1 MTTKSY
7 FDTYFQINSLYD
19 AISISAIGFNLF
31 ALFMLF
37 FNDWDFLI
45 GLILVLVSQYVIKEL
60 TIPLDI
66 SILKRPLGACNCSL
80 YNLGGNVDGKPGF
93 PSGHVSG
100 SSFMTNL
107 IYFKFCKQKNL
118 WNYILYNFWNIFMG
132 IARYQKK
139 CHNLIQIIGGYIFG
153 LIVAYLFY
161 EKDTLFSLSKQQRS
175 FYKK

>member
-1 MTTKSY
+1 MATKSY
-7 FDTYFQINSLYD
+7 FDTYFQINSFYD
-19 AISISAIGFNLF
+19 AISISAIAFNLF
-31 ALFMLF
+31 ALFMVF

-45 GLILVLVSQYVIKEL
+45 GLILVLVGQYVIKEL
-60 TIPLDI
+60 TIPLNI

-80 YNLGGNVDGKPGF
+80 YNLGGIVDGKPGF
-93 PSGHVSG
+93 PSGHMSG

-118 WNYILYNFWNIFMG
+118 WTYILYNFWNIFMG

-161 EKDTLFSLSKQQRS
+161 EKKTLFSLSKQQRP

>member
-45 GLILVLVSQYVIKEL
+45 GLILVLVGQYVIKEL

-66 SILKRPLGACNCSL
+66 SILKRPLGA
-80 YNLGGNVDGKPGF
+80 
-93 PSGHVSG
+93 
-100 SSFMTNL
+100 
-107 IYFKFCKQKNL
+107 
-118 WNYILYNFWNIFMG
+118 
-132 IARYQKK
+132 
-139 CHNLIQIIGGYIFG
+139 
-153 LIVAYLFY
+153 
-161 EKDTLFSLSKQQRS
+161 
-175 FYKK
+175 